1 MENTHDIMLP
11 PDPAR
16 VMEGLRDTGYDFN
29 TAIAD
34 IIDNS
39 IAASASKVDI
49 LLQRDPSG
57 EVFVYIADDGCGMDF
72 EGLKN
77 AMKYGSAERADKAS
91 LGKFGLGLKTAST
104 AFCRCLSVISRGLD
118 GVTRKVQWDLDHIAQ
133 TGAWN
138 LRQPDI
144 SEDEQEYLDGTA
156 GSGTGTLVVWEKID
170 RLLNDYKT
178 KSAAKT
184 ALSRIEQALEF
195 HIAMVYQRFLDENDT
210 RATNISITLNG
221 RKMKPW
227 DPFCKGEKNQTVLY
241 SEDLEIDMPDAI
253 ETPVLTINAVLIPRK
268 DEFSSSE
275 AAVKAKVSNDMQG
288 FYVYR
293 ENRLI
298 HYGDWMG
305 MFMKEPHGTLLRV
318 ELSFDHMLDEAFH
331 VDIKKS
337 RILLNEEIFA
347 YIKDQV
353 MPAPRRAADERYRM
367 GTKKIVE
374 AAGKDAHD
382 ASNRSIEEKAKGVE
396 NSKVTVKN
404 PETGEVEITNQQGT
418 FRHRITIHHVDKPG
432 QYRVIPVQSL
442 DNGFLWEPTLV
453 DGKKAV
459 EINMSHPYYQKIYYP
474 VLQQNVLVTGMDSL
488 LWALAEAELST
499 FNEETKE
506 QYEDMRFLVSKTLRK
521 LVADL
526 PEPELNEE

>member
-1 MENTHDIMLP
+1 
-11 PDPAR
+11 
-16 VMEGLRDTGYDFN
+16 
-29 TAIAD
+29 
-34 IIDNS
+34 
-39 IAASASKVDI
+39 
-49 LLQRDPSG
+49 
-57 EVFVYIADDGCGMDF
+57 
-72 EGLKN
+72 
-77 AMKYGSAERADKAS
+77 
-91 LGKFGLGLKTAST
+91 
-104 AFCRCLSVISRGLD
+104 
-118 GVTRKVQWDLDHIAQ
+118 
-133 TGAWN
+133 
-138 LRQPDI
+138 
-144 SEDEQEYLDGTA
+144 
-156 GSGTGTLVVWEKID
+156 
-170 RLLNDYKT
+170 
-178 KSAAKT
+178 
-184 ALSRIEQALEF
+184 
-195 HIAMVYQRFLDENDT
+195 
-210 RATNISITLNG
+210 
-221 RKMKPW
+221 
-227 DPFCKGEKNQTVLY
+227 
-241 SEDLEIDMPDAI
+241 
-253 ETPVLTINAVLIPRK
+253 
-268 DEFSSSE
+268 
-275 AAVKAKVSNDMQG
+275 
-288 FYVYR
+288 
-293 ENRLI
+293 
-298 HYGDWMG
+298 
-305 MFMKEPHGTLLRV
+305 
-318 ELSFDHMLDEAFH
+318 
-331 VDIKKS
+331 
-337 RILLNEEIFA
+337 
-347 YIKDQV
+347 
-353 MPAPRRAADERYRM
+353 M